1 LTRQEILPPNTT
13 IIDAKAPALKKRQ
26 GSQWKKTTNKS
37 QACQTLLDP
46 YDDGTSYV
54 EIHLPTRLGSHE
66 CATSLVFVE
75 DS

>member
-1 LTRQEILPPNTT
+1 ME
-13 IIDAKAPALKKRQ
+13 
-26 GSQWKKTTNKS
+26 KTTNKS